1 MDKDSKASEWRKEVW
16 VKIMQ
21 MYLFLMPGWVKD
33 YTVCTKVCECVRILG
48 ECLVFHSREQCRW
61 MQRDSGMYD
70 KCLHPAL
77 IAQIEAVPHLSKL
90 DVAVSSLWYDNG
102 MLLSEGKCKLQAVI
116 WWHAPADT
124 ALSLSFPLA
133 TAAASSTHTKAAH
146 WWNYA
151 RVARVTD
158 RCSPL

>member
-1 MDKDSKASEWRKEVW
+1 
-16 VKIMQ
+16 
-21 MYLFLMPGWVKD
+21 MPGWVKD
-33 YTVCTKVCECVRILG
+33 YTVCTKVCECARILG

-61 MQRDSGMYD
+61 MQRDSGTHD

-124 ALSLSFPLA
+124 ALSLSLSLSPRQRLHPRTQKRPTGEITLAWPASPTDAPLCSHCV
-133 TAAASSTHTKAAH
+133 AALIEADSRAHIDLAA
-146 WWNYA
+146 
-151 RVARVTD
+151 
-158 RCSPL
+158 C